1 METLKGNAYPVPN
14 NPLTFQIIT
23 FQEFESP
30 PKTPSPYLFVF
41 FDDKKS
47 LKSFLALMPK
57 IKVMTEGFVDRN
69 KVEFQRV
76 MNWLKEQTN
85 AFNILGLDSYQEI

>member
-1 METLKGNAYPVPN
+1 
-14 NPLTFQIIT
+14 
-23 FQEFESP
+23 
-30 PKTPSPYLFVF
+30 
-41 FDDKKS
+41 
-47 LKSFLALMPK
+47 MPK